1 MASEE
6 YDKERWKCG
15 TPFFCLLSKLTFLS
29 FREKFFMNETS
40 LVTFELSELSHLF
53 GPWRRSILA
62 VLHLCSVVVPAAE
75 TGQRKSQ
82 WVHTIFYFIGGS
94 NEQLLTIVS
103 QTQLRLTYRFPPCF
117 VRGRQGNTTPSWRR
131 RRLLTR
137 KVTLSRQSSPLHSA
151 LPRWIRNDLAHPLG
165 PWSSDHRT
173 YKTRSERF

>member
-1 MASEE
+1 MKRKDESANSFFLFIIKTDFSFLPWKIL
-6 YDKERWKCG
+6 YERN
-15 TPFFCLLSKLTFLS
+15 LLGDLWTIWTISPLWSLTMLHLS
-29 FREKFFMNETS
+29 STE
-40 LVTFELSELSHLF
+40 
-53 GPWRRSILA
+53 
-62 VLHLCSVVVPAAE
+62 LCSVVVPAAE

-137 KVTLSRQSSPLHSA
+137 KVTLSSQSSLLHSV
-151 LPRWIRNDLAHPLG
+151 LPRWSRNDLAHPLG